1 MRIAKLAM
9 TAFFCLAS
17 TVQAAELPKQ
27 ISFIVPYA
35 PGSTS
40 DMIPR
45 LVAPYLSQAFGI
57 PVIVENMAGANGA
70 IGAQRVARAPADGS
84 QILMA
89 PTGVLSINQFI
100 YQKLS
105 YDPETSFAPL
115 INAASTPNMI
125 VVSKNVPANNLPELI
140 KLIREKPGTI
150 SYGSAGLGSTSHL
163 CGEMLKTAA
172 KAELLHVPFRGPAP
186 AKQAVLA
193 GDVSLIC
200 DNLSNVINDA
210 REGTLKAIALTAQK
224 RHPRASEIPTSAE
237 QGFPALDAGIWYS
250 FVVPASTPREIV
262 DRLNREIA
270 KTLKIPE
277 VEARLGNLGLT
288 VIADKPEEF
297 GKFMKAETQRW
308 KEAIEAAGVKID

>member
-1 MRIAKLAM
+1 MRITQLAM

-17 TVQAAELPKQ
+17 AAQAAELPKQ

-45 LVAPYLSQAFGI
+45 LVAPYLSQSFGI

-125 VVSKNVPANNLPELI
+125 VVSKNVQANNLPELI

-224 RHPRASEIPTSAE
+224 RHPRAPEIPTSAE

-262 DRLNREIA
+262 DRLNGEIA

>member
-1 MRIAKLAM
+1 
-9 TAFFCLAS
+9 
-17 TVQAAELPKQ
+17 
-27 ISFIVPYA
+27 
-35 PGSTS
+35 
-40 DMIPR
+40 
-45 LVAPYLSQAFGI
+45 
-57 PVIVENMAGANGA
+57 
-70 IGAQRVARAPADGS
+70 
-84 QILMA
+84 
-89 PTGVLSINQFI
+89 
-100 YQKLS
+100 
-105 YDPETSFAPL
+105 
-115 INAASTPNMI
+115 
-125 VVSKNVPANNLPELI
+125 
-140 KLIREKPGTI
+140 
-150 SYGSAGLGSTSHL
+150 
-163 CGEMLKTAA
+163 MLKTAA
-172 KAELLHVPFRGPAP
+172 KGELLHVPFRGPAP

-224 RHPRASEIPTSAE
+224 RHPRASEIATSAE

-250 FVVPASTPREIV
+250 FVVPASTPRAIV